1 MDDYSYYGT
10 GKNSINISSVVAVFA
25 KVGDMH
31 SISVSAES
39 IPKTAKIT
47 LHDGL
52 VRNVDLCAASYA
64 SLKRGRPCS

>member
-1 MDDYSYYGT
+1 MDGYSYHGNW
-10 GKNSINISSVVAVFA
+10 KELDISSAAAVFT